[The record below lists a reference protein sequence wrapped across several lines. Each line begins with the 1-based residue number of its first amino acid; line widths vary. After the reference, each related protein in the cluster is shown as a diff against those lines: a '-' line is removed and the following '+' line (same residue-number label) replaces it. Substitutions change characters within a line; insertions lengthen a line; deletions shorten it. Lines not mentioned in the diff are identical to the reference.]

1 MAGRPKSEETIKLN
15 ELKAQLPKNFNGQEF
30 RGCKVDGKIERSK
43 VAKLAEDKGFTA
55 KLDAIMDYLT
65 YLANKP
71 AAKGKKPK
79 KDDSAAKEEQINLL
93 AKKTYKELSS
103 DDITKLISMLSE
115 IEKSRKETE
124 IEQLKAEKEK
134 LDARLK
140 KLQGK

>member
-15 ELKAQLPKNFNGQEF
+15 ELKAQLPKGFNGQNY
-30 RGCKVDGKIERSK
+30 RGCNVEGKLERSK
-43 VAKLAEDKGFTA
+43 VTKIAEEKGHSA
-55 KLDAIMDYLT
+55 KLDAIIDYLT

-71 AAKGKKPK
+71 AAKAKKPK
-79 KDDSAAKEEQINLL
+79 KDDTAAEEEQINLL
-93 AKKTYKELSS
+93 AKRTYNGLSS

-115 IEKSRKETE
+115 IQKGRKETE